1 MRLLFVIT
9 ELDEGGAEQVFERVV
24 GAAGKRHEIG
34 VVCFFHKYG
43 SVGQPLQKNRIPVEY
58 LGIIGLS
65 TLYRARRLRRIIV
78 SFQPDLIHSWLF
90 HANVITRVIAPR
102 RIPVVS
108 SLRVAEPRRW
118 HLWLERLTRKRCSR
132 FLCVSQSVANLA
144 ISRLGVSLNKCLV
157 IENGVDSEHF
167 RTARRQRK
175 LPQKVKGLTVAR
187 IAHQKGIDILLSALA
202 MLPDTLDWQWHF
214 VGDIPE
220 IKYARELKQFTVN
233 AGIEKRVVWHGGV
246 DSAGLLQFY
255 HDADIF
261 ALPSR
266 WEGQANVLLESASA
280 GLPAITTEHAGF
292 AEDCPFVIVSPHTPS
307 QWAHTIA
314 ELCTSEE
321 KYQIIADRS
330 VSWAESR
337 NWVPILAKYLQ
348 LYTQFEEL
356 AEN

>member
-24 GAAGKRHEIG
+24 GAAGKKHEVG
-34 VVCFFHKYG
+34 VVCLFHKDG
-43 SVGQPLQKNRIPVEY
+43 SVGHRIQKNGMPVKE
-58 LGIIGLS
+58 LGITGVS
-65 TLYRARRLRRIIV
+65 TLYRARRLARIIV

-90 HANVITRVIAPR
+90 HANVITRVIAPEG
-102 RIPVVS
+102 IPVVS
-108 SLRVAEPRRW
+108 SLRVAEPRRS

-132 FLCVSQSVANLA
+132 FLCVSQEVADLA
-144 ISRLGVSLNKCLV
+144 ISRIGVSFDKCLV

-167 RTARRQRK
+167 LSARRHRK
-175 LPQKVKGLTVAR
+175 PHKKVKGLTVAR
-187 IAHQKGIDILLSALA
+187 IAHQKGIDILLHALA
-202 MLPDTLDWQWHF
+202 MLPDTLDWEWHF

-220 IKYARELKQFTVN
+220 INYVRELKSFTIN
-233 AGIEKRVVWHGGV
+233 AGIDKRVVWHDRV
-246 DSAGLLQFY
+246 DPAGLLQFY
-255 HDADIF
+255 HDADMF

-292 AEDCPFVIVSPHTPS
+292 AKDCPFLIVSPHTPS

-314 ELCTSEE
+314 ELCAAQE

-330 VSWAESR
+330 VTWAESR
-337 NWVPILAKYLQ
+337 NWAPILARYLQ
-348 LYTQFEEL
+348 LYTQFDKSG
-356 AEN
+356 